1 MLKKLN
7 VFAAICG
14 LCWVMPSLAEQFEPK
29 TLEIVTL
36 QNGAQVQ
43 LNDDFTWQY
52 LLLNTQS
59 ETTASVE
66 TSNAVLPVAVAASE
80 TPLAN
85 SESSHSPERLSDIAI
100 NQAELLKSTAKNGV
114 KISLLNSQWD
124 DKDRLGLHFQ
134 LVNTGTKNYVQIL
147 LEVSLYADSGT
158 VLTQQEVKVWQAIF
172 RMPDTYLRKE
182 QSRTSE
188 ILWFEGVDKTQW
200 DKQLLSLKITNM
212 ESR

>member
-7 VFAAICG
+7 AYAAICG
-14 LCWVMPSLAEQFEPK
+14 LFWVMPSLAEQFEPK
-29 TLEIVTL
+29 ALEIVTL

-59 ETTASVE
+59 ETTGSIE
-66 TSNAVLPVAVAASE
+66 TSNAVVPVAVGASE

-85 SESSHSPERLSDIAI
+85 SASSHSPERLSDIAI

-158 VLTQQEVKVWQAIF
+158 LLTQQEVKVWQAIF

-188 ILWFEGVDKTQW
+188 ILWLEGVDKTQW

>member
-7 VFAAICG
+7 AYAAICG
-14 LCWVMPSLAEQFEPK
+14 LFWVMPSLAEQFEPK
-29 TLEIVTL
+29 ALEIVTL

-59 ETTASVE
+59 ETTSSID
-66 TSNAVLPVAVAASE
+66 TNNAVLPVAVAALE

-85 SESSHSPERLSDIAI
+85 SASSHSPERLSDIAI

-158 VLTQQEVKVWQAIF
+158 LLTQQEVKVWQAIF

-188 ILWFEGVDKTQW
+188 ILWLEGVDKTQW